1 MRAWI
6 GLGGNREDSREL
18 LGEALRTLAAAPRV
32 DVRRRSRWYRSCPW
46 GGVEQPDFVNAV
58 AELETG
64 LGPLPLLRLLLD
76 VERRLGRERGE
87 LHWGPR
93 CVDLDL
99 LTYDQLILQS
109 EELVLPHP
117 QMHRRAFVLVPLLEL
132 DSSFEIPGLGPAAE
146 CLRAIKPTETEG
158 VLPLSPRREE

>member
-18 LGEALRTLAAAPRV
+18 LGEALRALSAAPLV
-32 DVRRRSRWYRSCPW
+32 ELRRRSRWYQTRPW
-46 GGVEQPDFVNAV
+46 GGVEQPEFVNAV

-64 LGPLPLLRLLLD
+64 LDPVPLLRLLLD
-76 VERRLGRERGE
+76 VETRLGRERTGAR
-87 LHWGPR
+87 WGPR

-99 LTYDQLILQS
+99 LTYGQLILQS

-117 QMHRRAFVLVPLLEL
+117 QMHRRAFVLLPLLEL
-132 DSSFEIPGLGPAAE
+132 EPGFEIPGLGRAAG
-146 CLRAIKPTETEG
+146 CLQDIEPGETVG